1 MLTASQRT
9 AKALGVGGGGG
20 GGGELSVCDGL
31 WLRLAMSPELRV
43 D

>member
-9 AKALGVGGGGG
+9 AKALEVGGGG
-20 GGGELSVCDGL
+20 GGGELSMCDGL

>member
-20 GGGELSVCDGL
+20 GASVCDGL

>member
-9 AKALGVGGGGG
+9 AKALG
-20 GGGELSVCDGL
+20 GGGELSMCDGL